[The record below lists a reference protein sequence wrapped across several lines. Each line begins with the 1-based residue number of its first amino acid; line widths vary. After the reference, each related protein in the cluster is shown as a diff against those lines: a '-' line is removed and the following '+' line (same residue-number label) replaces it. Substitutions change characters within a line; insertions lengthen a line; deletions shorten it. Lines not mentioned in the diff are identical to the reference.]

1 MRLVLFAAIAAVFLV
16 DTAVAQPTATQPT
29 ATQPTATQPTAPNG
43 VPRIIGNRANG
54 FSYQPTP
61 QEVIPRERAAGLR
74 PSAAAEEKAN
84 RDLEAIDRDLL
95 RNEGQG
101 SGNVP
106 NFTPR

>member
-1 MRLVLFAAIAAVFLV
+1 MRLIMFAVVIAVFPAAGFLV
-16 DTAVAQPTATQPT
+16 DNAVA
-29 ATQPTATQPTAPNG
+29 QPTAPNG

-61 QEVIPRERAAGLR
+61 EEVLPRERAAGVR

-95 RNEGQG
+95 RDEGQG
-101 SGNVP
+101 SRNIP
-106 NFTPR
+106 NFTSRSVQ